1 MRHYRRNRAL
11 RLRHKPFRAPGT
23 FATHREF
30 PMKSH
35 MGECN
40 ASDHTFYCF
49 GAQCINGSAGAER
62 FGRRRHRTA
71 ESRLDR
77 MDWSPTRNRRRYHR
91 SEQAQRHDR
100 PERRRRRRNRS
111 QKPACDSDRPRSQR
125 SGPATAAQQNSGIVR
140 LNLIALARGPGRGR
154 RCFRAVAAEKR

>member
-1 MRHYRRNRAL
+1 VTHYRRNRAL

-23 FATHREF
+23 FAKHREF

-40 ASDHTFYCF
+40 ASDHTFYSF
-49 GAQCINGSAGAER
+49 GAQRINGSAGAER
-62 FGRRRHRTA
+62 FGRRRHLTA

-77 MDWSPTRNRRRYHR
+77 MDWSSPRNRRRNHR
-91 SEQAQRHDR
+91 SEQAERHDR
-100 PERRRRRRNRS
+100 PKRRSARRSRSQRPACHSDRRRY
-111 QKPACDSDRPRSQR
+111 QR

-140 LNLIALARGPGRGR
+140 LNLIALARGSGCGR
-154 RCFRAVAAEKR
+154 RRFRAVAAEKR